1 MAAYNKDILVGS
13 RLSVFACAELLLFV
27 FVEFY
32 LAMCESESVPVRACL
47 LREDNAAVLG
57 RMRVNGIP

>member
-1 MAAYNKDILVGS
+1 M
-13 RLSVFACAELLLFV
+13 FACAELLLFV

>member
-1 MAAYNKDILVGS
+1 M
-13 RLSVFACAELLLFV
+13 FACAELLLFV

-32 LAMCESESVPVRACL
+32 LAMCESVPVRACL